1 MGMRSIEKKLSEIEK
16 IIVNNLEYDGL
27 ENNRLELKDLSGGGD
42 WKELYKTVCAFLNSG
57 GGVVIIGVK
66 EDGKTKKLKFTGYN
80 QNNEAK
86 IKDLARQF
94 TGKNNKALD
103 LSQYVSPGSMEIHPL
118 LKGQVCVLYIEKLP
132 EEEKFVYYNGNAYE
146 RQLSGGHIIAADKIK
161 KQAEL
166 REELLSSKET
176 ETIDDSTIDDL
187 DIDKLNDFIIRLN
200 AEKKIESLKADIQS
214 AAQFLKWKRMLRD
227 GKPTVL
233 GMLVCGKR
241 NPLEYYLRERC
252 ELDAYFE
259 NGKTGVIADDRKI
272 YKENIIDLMEAAW
285 AFVFSKTDTGLS
297 VSGGG
302 SAVFEYPEEIIRE
315 TINNALA
322 HRDYTVN
329 RFSTIIVRNN
339 ENIEIRNPG
348 SFRQE
353 QLFQS
358 DRPVKIRRI
367 IPFPKPRNPNLAD
380 ILKIYRKWEGRG
392 IGMSSLVNC
401 ALNNEIDV
409 PYYVVHN
416 QYEVS
421 LCVQKGRILDDRCEM
436 WLNSFSGYISGKT
449 EGIPLTEAQKTVL
462 AYFYKSEILNAGEK
476 YTINFSMS
484 NNHFNI
490 INELELYGLIHKLP
504 ADNLDIQLYGV
515 DETLKK
521 DNYNNVLSGIFGKS
535 FYSLDAD
542 SIAVLN
548 AIYQY
553 NTYSVVTE
561 VSARLAANY
570 LFFYKTP
577 RIGTSFDNYTR
588 KIRRLVN
595 RLERDSFLKRKTGGK
610 TGYTINSDYPADA
623 PSL

>member
-1 MGMRSIEKKLSEIEK
+1 MEMRSIEKKLSEIEK
-16 IIVNNLEYDGL
+16 IIANDLEYKGL
-27 ENNRLELKDLSGGGD
+27 ENERLELKDLSGGD
-42 WKELYKTVCAFLNSG
+42 NWKELYKTVCAFLNSG
-57 GGVVIIGVK
+57 GGIVIIGVK

-80 QNNEAK
+80 QNNEAR
-86 IKDLARQF
+86 IKELARQF
-94 TGKNNKALD
+94 TDKNHKAAD
-103 LSQYVSPGSMEIHPL
+103 LSQYVRPGSMEIHSL
-118 LKGQVCVLYIEKLP
+118 LNGQVCVLYIEKLP

-146 RQLSGGHIIAADKIK
+146 RQLSGDHIIPADKIK

-200 AEKKIESLKADIQS
+200 AGKKIESLKADIQT

-233 GMLVCGKR
+233 GMLICGKR
-241 NPLEYYLRERC
+241 NSLEYHLQERC

-285 AFVFSKTDTGLS
+285 AFVFSKTGTGLS

-302 SAVFEYPEEIIRE
+302 SAVFEYPEEVIRE

-329 RFSTIIVRNN
+329 RFSTIVVRNN

-358 DRPVKIRRI
+358 DRPLKIRRI

-380 ILKIYRKWEGRG
+380 ILKVYRKWEGRG

-416 QYEVS
+416 QYEVG
-421 LCVQKGRILDDRCEM
+421 LCIQKGRIFDDKCEM
-436 WLNSFSGYISGKT
+436 WLNSFSRYIAEKT
-449 EGIPLTEAQKTVL
+449 EGIPLTDEQKTVL
-462 AYFYKSEILNAGEK
+462 AYLYKSEILNAGEK

-484 NNHFNI
+484 NNHFNV
-490 INELELYGLIHKLP
+490 INELEAYGLIYKLP
-504 ADNLDIQLYGV
+504 ANDLDIQLYGI

-521 DNYNNVLSGIFGKS
+521 DSYNSVLNKIFGNS
-535 FYSLDAD
+535 LYSLDAD
-542 SIAVLN
+542 SIAILN
-548 AIYQY
+548 VIYQH
-553 NTYSVVTE
+553 NTYSAAAE
-561 VSARLAANY
+561 VSARLAAKH
-570 LFFYKTP
+570 LFFYKNP
-577 RIGTSFDNYTR
+577 RTKTGNSFDNYTR
-588 KIRRLVN
+588 KIRRLIN
-595 RLERDSFLKRKTGGK
+595 RLERDCFIKRKTAGK
-610 TGYTINSDYPADA
+610 PGYTINLDY
-623 PSL
+623 SST

>member
-1 MGMRSIEKKLSEIEK
+1 
-16 IIVNNLEYDGL
+16 
-27 ENNRLELKDLSGGGD
+27 
-42 WKELYKTVCAFLNSG
+42 
-57 GGVVIIGVK
+57 
-66 EDGKTKKLKFTGYN
+66 
-80 QNNEAK
+80 
-86 IKDLARQF
+86 
-94 TGKNNKALD
+94 
-103 LSQYVSPGSMEIHPL
+103 MEIHPL
-118 LKGQVCVLYIEKLP
+118 LDGQVCVLYVEKLP
-132 EEEKFVYYNGNAYE
+132 EEEKFVYYNGRAYE
-146 RQLSGGHIIAADKIK
+146 RQLSGDHVIGADKIK
-161 KQAEL
+161 KQEEL

-176 ETIDDSTIDDL
+176 ETIGDSTIDDL

-200 AEKKIESLKADIQS
+200 AGKKIESLKADIQS

-241 NPLEYYLRERC
+241 NPLEYHLQERC

-259 NGKTGVIADDRKI
+259 NGKTGAIADDRKI
-272 YKENIIDLMEAAW
+272 YRENILDLMEAAW
-285 AFVFSKTDTGLS
+285 AFVFAKIDTGLS

-302 SAVFEYPEEIIRE
+302 SAVFEYPEEVIRE

-322 HRDYTVN
+322 HRDYRVN
-329 RFSTIIVRNN
+329 RFSTVIVRNN

-358 DRPVKIRRI
+358 DKPVKILRV

-380 ILKIYRKWEGRG
+380 ILKVYRKWEGRG

-416 QYEVS
+416 QYEVG
-421 LCVQKGRILDDRCEM
+421 LCIQKGRVLDDKCGL
-436 WLNSFSGYISGKT
+436 WLSSFSRYISEKT
-449 EGIPLTEAQKTVL
+449 EGMPLTEAQKTVL
-462 AYFYKSEILNAGEK
+462 SYFYKSEILNAAGK

-490 INELELYGLIHKLP
+490 INELEACGLIHKLST
-504 ADNLDIQLYGV
+504 DSFDIQLYGV

-521 DNYNNVLSGIFGKS
+521 DNYNSILSGIFGKS
-535 FYSLDAD
+535 FYGLDGD

-548 AIYQY
+548 AVYRY
-553 NTYSVVTE
+553 NTYSAVPE
-561 VSARLAANY
+561 PSARLAANY
-570 LFFYKTP
+570 LFFRKVSRT
-577 RIGTSFDNYTR
+577 GLSFDNYAR
-588 KIRRLVN
+588 KVRRLVN
-595 RLERDSFLKRKTGGK
+595 RLERDLFLKRKTGGK
-610 TGYTINSDYPADA
+610 GGYTINFEYPGDT
-623 PSL
+623 PV